1 MAVTLTSEQL
11 EVRIQSGLPTE
22 RVVAMLDLATAAV
35 VKWAP
40 NAPDAAHNEAAT
52 RYAGYLAH
60 RGIGE
65 SENQIGDYR
74 VRFAG
79 GHSPM
84 MNSGASAVL
93 AQWVAP
99 RVAGVTE

>member
-1 MAVTLTSEQL
+1 MAVTITSAEL
-11 EVRIQSGLPTE
+11 EIRIQSGLPNT
-22 RVVAMLDLATAAV
+22 RVQEMLALASAAV

-40 NAPDAAHNEAAT
+40 GAPDAAHDEAAT

-60 RGIGE
+60 RGVGETETSIGE
-65 SENQIGDYR
+65 YR

-93 AQWVAP
+93 AQWVEP
-99 RVAGVTE
+99 RVAGVTK